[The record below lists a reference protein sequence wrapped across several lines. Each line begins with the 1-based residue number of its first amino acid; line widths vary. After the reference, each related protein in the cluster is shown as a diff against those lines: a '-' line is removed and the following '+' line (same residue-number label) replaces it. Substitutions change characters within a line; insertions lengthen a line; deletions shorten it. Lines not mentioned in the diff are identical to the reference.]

1 MDNIS
6 QRIDKFI
13 EVFIEQNGYTRVI
26 TGLEN
31 TLLIAVTGLI
41 VGIIIGT
48 LIATVRVVRNIKAA
62 RAS

>member
-31 TLLIAVTGLI
+31 TLPHRSHGSD
-41 VGIIIGT
+41 
-48 LIATVRVVRNIKAA
+48 RRYHHRNADRDGPGCSEI
-62 RAS
+62 